1 MIQRILY
8 ITPLLLLLWSCTGN
22 KNTASANKEQ
32 TYPMLSHAQLFT
44 LVPESN
50 YTSLIIFN
58 PWKNDEIYATYYL
71 VKDPHT
77 NVPGNGQ
84 KIQIPLKDVMVNS
97 ATHVGFMELLG
108 ELDKITGI
116 CNPEFIYNPAILQR
130 VRDGKIK
137 DMGDSFN
144 LNIEQVLLLQ
154 PQAVITTA
162 YNADDENSRLMRQSG
177 LSILYNI
184 EWQETTLLGRAE
196 WIKFF
201 GVLFDKEAQADS
213 IFNSIEQNY
222 IHISNL
228 ARNIDHTPTILSG
241 QDFRG
246 SWSMPGG
253 KSFNAQL
260 FADAGGDYFY
270 KDNQSTGSIST
281 TIEEALIHFNQ
292 ADVWVGVQANTLKE
306 LGETDSKYKSFK
318 AYQNG
323 EVYNTNKRTTPSGG
337 NDYWE
342 SGVARPDLLLSDM
355 IKILHPNLMP
365 DYQLTYYQKLN

>member
-44 LVPESN
+44 IVPESN

-71 VKDPHT
+71 VKDPYT
-77 NVPGNGQ
+77 NVPDNGQ

-201 GVLFDKEAQADS
+201 GTLFDKEAQADS

-292 ADVWVGVQANTLKE
+292 ADVWVGVQANTLEE

-365 DYQLTYYQKLN
+365 DYRLTYYQKLN